1 MALHVSEG
9 ATSNAPPHSGRN
21 HDEAAETRPKG
32 DYKSSWQRWQSMP
45 GFLEQ
50 RRQQLLQKGQ
60 GHAERPQHPRPTQEA
75 LDFFESLLA
84 GTEVEEDSSAS
95 NSTSSGA
102 AQLQD
107 AARRLQE
114 QAEVLRSLR
123 QHSSPRTQRDA
134 CASRPARASRPV
146 RLDADPKDS
155 STHHKSFEESLEER
169 EACAEAR
176 RLQHQRRLK
185 EMEEAAALE
194 QEQLQAEIEREQQ
207 DAAARRDAQ
216 QAWFEEFSQNTQRQ
230 KEAAEREA
238 RAKAASGFRERDHYW
253 RTRWFRYVPKSEPND
268 ADGGNKH
275 PKPPN
280 FRNFREKSRHSSGE
294 NWNREELDPGSTPE
308 ATILR
313 ELLSHRDEPVKSRK
327 RIWRALCL
335 RWHPDK
341 SEGDKDLSTRVFQQ
355 LSELKPWF
363 LPEA

>member
-1 MALHVSEG
+1 MIGILQLQDAARLMALHVSDTEG
-9 ATSNAPPHSGRN
+9 APNASPHSG
-21 HDEAAETRPKG
+21 EAAEISRQKG

-50 RRQQLLQKGQ
+50 RRQQLLQKG
-60 GHAERPQHPRPTQEA
+60 HAERPGQHSHPTQEA

-84 GTEVEEDSSAS
+84 GTEPEEDSSAS
-95 NSTSSGA
+95 NSTTSGA

-123 QHSSPRTQRDA
+123 QHSLPRTTQRA
-134 CASRPARASRPV
+134 CADASVPSKPTKS
-146 RLDADPKDS
+146 DANPKDHSSNS
-155 STHHKSFEESLEER
+155 STHKSFEETLEER

-185 EMEEAAALE
+185 ELEEAAALE
-194 QEQLQAEIEREQQ
+194 QEQLQAEIDKEQH

-238 RAKAASGFRERDHYW
+238 RAKAARGFSERDNYW
-253 RTRWFRYVPKSEPND
+253 RTRWFRYVPKSEP
-268 ADGGNKH
+268 DGQPGGHSGNKH

-280 FRNFREKSRHSSGE
+280 FRSFREQSRHSSGE
-294 NWNREELDPGSTPE
+294 RENCRLDSPSSTSE

-313 ELLSHRDEPVKSRK
+313 ELLSHRDEPVQSRK
-327 RIWRALCL
+327 KIWSQ
-335 RWHPDK
+335 P
-341 SEGDKDLSTRVFQQ
+341 
-355 LSELKPWF
+355 
-363 LPEA
+363 